1 MRIEVVASVVG
12 GVVSGLVVLLGV
24 VLAESLRRRAQR
36 RSRMEK
42 LGYDLLAAMSA
53 EERLLR
59 AGADDDA
66 VTGAHALVMSALYE
80 LRTTARS
87 DSAVIA
93 AADECIA
100 RTQAAFARH
109 RDGIAFTPAESLGA
123 HLLLQ
128 ALFPPVTALAARVA
142 GYRAEGLPH
151 DAPRAATGS
160 GRPPLGP
167 AAGPA
172 GSASPAPG
180 SP

>member
-1 MRIEVVASVVG
+1 MRIEVVAAIVG

-59 AGADDDA
+59 SRADDDA
-66 VTGAHALVMSALYE
+66 VTGPHAKVMAALYE

-87 DSAVIA
+87 DSAVVA

-109 RDGIAFTPAESLGA
+109 RDGIPFTLAESLGA
-123 HLLLQ
+123 QLLLQ
-128 ALFPPVTALAARVA
+128 ALFPPVTALAPRVA
-142 GYRAEGLPH
+142 RYRAEGLPH
-151 DAPRAATGS
+151 DAPRGTAEHD
-160 GRPPLGP
+160 RPPGP
-167 AAGPA
+167 PR
-172 GSASPAPG
+172 
-180 SP
+180 